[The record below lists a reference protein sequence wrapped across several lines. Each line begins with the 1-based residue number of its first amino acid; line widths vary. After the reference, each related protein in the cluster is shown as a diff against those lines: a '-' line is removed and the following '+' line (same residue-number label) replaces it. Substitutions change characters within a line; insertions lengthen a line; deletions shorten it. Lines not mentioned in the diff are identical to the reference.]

1 MELKIITEAD
11 LVGRGVIGM
20 ADTPN
25 LSARRMQEKVE
36 EVVRS
41 VVIPVMNENAQKTV
55 TKQDLAD
62 AVFNSGAGDMQSGF
76 YDGNTD
82 GIVDR
87 ADNGLFVY
95 TQSENILSGSGV
107 NGKFKA
113 TAGGRYT
120 AFTIDGQSYAVQ
132 SGSESETELTEG
144 VWYTFVLDTEDR
156 TINFSSGGG
165 LSNSKLA
172 LATAVPEDV
181 LLKLWEGLG
190 YYNRARNLQKGALAV
205 RERFGGIFPRTY
217 DEILTLPG
225 IGEYS
230 AGAIASIAFGLPC
243 PAVDGNVLRVIA
255 RVTGERS
262 DVTKPQVRREIASR
276 LASVYPKGRC
286 GDFTQSLMELGATV
300 CLPNGA
306 PKCQACPLE
315 SFCTAHREGRECELP
330 VHPEK
335 KARRIER
342 RTVFLL
348 FCGDCVAVRKRP
360 DKGVLARLWEFPNVE
375 GELDGKAMLEQA
387 GQWNIRVRSVERS
400 VCARH
405 IFTHL
410 EWKMSGWKIV
420 CEEPVPLFRWV
431 TERELREELSL
442 PSAWKAF
449 ASAAFPEEN
458 S

>member
-1 MELKIITEAD
+1 MTEHKDDLYARITAPLLAWYDGNARVLPWRENPEPYRVWVSEIMLQQTRVEAVKPYFERF
-11 LVGRGVIGM
+11 L
-20 ADTPN
+20 
-25 LSARRMQEKVE
+25 ARFPDVE
-36 EVVRS
+36 S
-41 VVIPVMNENAQKTV
+41 
-55 TKQDLAD
+55 LAD
-62 AVFNSGAGDMQSGF
+62 A
-76 YDGNTD
+76 
-82 GIVDR
+82 
-87 ADNGLFVY
+87 
-95 TQSENILSGSGV
+95 
-107 NGKFKA
+107 
-113 TAGGRYT
+113 
-120 AFTIDGQSYAVQ
+120 
-132 SGSESETELTEG
+132 
-144 VWYTFVLDTEDR
+144 
-156 TINFSSGGG
+156 
-165 LSNSKLA
+165 
-172 LATAVPEDV
+172 PEEE

-190 YYNRARNLQKGALAV
+190 YYNRVRNLQKGALAV
-205 RERFGGIFPRTY
+205 QERFGGIFPRTY

-225 IGEYS
+225 IGEYT

-306 PKCQACPLE
+306 PKCQACPLG
-315 SFCTAHREGRECELP
+315 SFCTAHREGCERELP
-330 VHPEK
+330 VRPEK

-360 DKGVLARLWEFPNVE
+360 DRGVLARLWEFPNVE
-375 GELDGKAMLEQA
+375 GELDGKALLEQA
-387 GQWNIRVRSVERS
+387 GQWNLRVRSVERS

-449 ASAAFPEEN
+449 AFAAFPEEN